1 MRNGEV
7 NMDVFIGIDVAC
19 AKGKYLPIVMCSQE
33 NGRLVPLPLGH
44 YSIKP
49 PRGLGNALTLHD
61 EVNSAFAN
69 DVANY
74 IETVC
79 ESFHLNP
86 IRIGIDSPL
95 RPRNDSLSRRFA
107 EQALDKAG
115 ISCYTT
121 PSTADF
127 EAIKAKGIAHLQSDK
142 PIQNLPHAHQIF
154 MLLGFALNKRLSKIA
169 ECIEVYPHAT
179 AKKLGVADT
188 HKSKGNQAELQLFAI
203 SHHTGWPKTNDD
215 WPQAGNMC
223 LGTMHDKV
231 DAYSAAWVASLPEQ
245 ECICFGD
252 REKGDAIWIPKV
264 KPLSSTKAGPPTK
277 PKPTKKKKQPVS
289 NEGYKR
295 SCPACYQ
302 HEFKRWPLGWDAHAA
317 HRCTGLT
324 EVEPEARKKEFKCRF
339 MSC

>member
-1 MRNGEV
+1 
-7 NMDVFIGIDVAC
+7 MDVFIGIDVAC

-33 NGRLVPLPLGH
+33 NGRLVPLPLGQ
-44 YSIKP
+44 YPIKP

-169 ECIEVYPHAT
+169 FLSV
-179 AKKLGVADT
+179 AKTDAF
-188 HKSKGNQAELQLFAI
+188 LFR
-203 SHHTGWPKTNDD
+203 
-215 WPQAGNMC
+215 Q
-223 LGTMHDKV
+223 
-231 DAYSAAWVASLPEQ
+231 
-245 ECICFGD
+245 
-252 REKGDAIWIPKV
+252 
-264 KPLSSTKAGPPTK
+264 
-277 PKPTKKKKQPVS
+277 
-289 NEGYKR
+289 
-295 SCPACYQ
+295 ACYPCSTVCV
-302 HEFKRWPLGWDAHAA
+302 HFIMHGAKAHIACL
-317 HRCTGLT
+317 RPIIVSFRPTSMMGNSKQL
-324 EVEPEARKKEFKCRF
+324 
-339 MSC
+339 